1 VERKCRPPEKEKEP
15 NKKCHLKAGKYARK
29 QTNKDAAKC
38 MDCYG
43 CFDCHMDHQSP
54 KYAEMVP

>member
-1 VERKCRPPEKEKEP
+1 VKRKPRPPEKEKEA
-15 NKKCHLKAGKYARK
+15 NKMSSQSREIWQKANR
-29 QTNKDAAKC
+29 DAAKC